1 MADSASNSFVH
12 LHLHTQY
19 SLLDGGNRIDRL
31 IARVKELGMDAV
43 AMTDHGNLFGAV
55 EFYTKAKAAHVKPI
69 LGIEAYIAPDLDGKP
84 SDRTSREYTGVQ
96 DGGFHLV
103 LLAENNTGWRNLLKL
118 SSDSYIHGFYYKP
131 RMDKTT
137 LTQWSDGLI
146 AINGHL
152 GSSIGYYMVKFEQ
165 SRDQRHYEAAKREAL
180 WHAEVFKPSEKGEPR
195 FFLEL
200 QSHEEQLQEQI
211 NPHIVR
217 LARELNLPLIA
228 DNDAH
233 FLTAEDYDA
242 HDTLCC
248 ISMGKIKSEQS
259 RLHYPRDLYVKPP
272 EVMRRRFCDELQ
284 LPEAIDNAV
293 AVAER
298 CHVDLKFGVSHAPVV
313 RVVKHEAD
321 DNLKQ
326 LPEGSTEWFK
336 AFCAH
341 YELLPVDT
349 HKQKVDIAQL
359 NKACDAALRDLCEAG
374 LIWRYGA
381 SGTSGGGVTDDIRAR
396 LERELKVLGD
406 KSISAYFLI
415 VWDFVN
421 EARRRGIPANAR
433 GSGVGTMVGY
443 CLGLSNACPVKYG
456 LLFERFTDPDRSEY
470 PDIDI
475 DMCQDG
481 RGEILQY
488 VRDKY
493 GHVAQIIT
501 FGTLKARAAIRD
513 VGRVLDVPLS
523 EVDQLCKLVG
533 DGLGMTIDKAL
544 AQEPKLAKLYKE
556 SQQTRQL
563 IDTARQLEGM
573 TRHAGVHAAG
583 VVIATQPLD
592 NLIPLYQPAG
602 TTQLVTQWDGPTV
615 EKVGLLKMDFLGL
628 RTLSIIERARQLIR
642 KTLSEEQIR
651 AAVESGI
658 GIRVSGIGKTS
669 DNGSTTPDTRHPI
682 PDHDPLDLDR
692 LTYDDPRVLDLF
704 ARGETAGVFQFES
717 GGMRNTLLAMKP
729 DRFEDLIAANAL
741 FRPGP
746 MELIPNYAN
755 RKHGR
760 EQVPRV
766 HEVVDRITAETYGI
780 MVYQEQVMQV
790 LNQLG
795 GIPLRAAYSIIKAIS
810 KKKEKTINA
819 AREDFV
825 AGASQRGVNKRQAEE
840 MFELILKFA
849 GYGFNKSHSTGY
861 AIVAYQTAY
870 LKTYFPVQ
878 YMAAVLTYESVST
891 DKVVEYIDECRR
903 CRLPNGEH
911 GIEVRPPD
919 INLSEIAFTVVYD
932 KDEPRDPS
940 HGHIRFGLS
949 AVKGVGEKAISAIM
963 QEREKSGPFKGL
975 YDFCERVPPGTV
987 NRATIEALIKCGAFD
1002 SLHGVEQRAAMLEA
1016 LDAAIQLGQRA
1027 ARDRAS
1033 GQMNFFS
1040 AAAEADSS
1048 AVSSTP
1054 APEAMLPRVEPWSR
1068 QQQLK
1073 HEKDVLGFYISAHP
1087 LDEHADQLARF
1098 SNVAVADIRRLP
1110 ADTPV
1115 IVAGMISRLR
1125 PTRTKKGDAMAM
1137 LTLEDKT
1144 GSIEAVAFPR
1154 TFAVCSALLQQDAIV
1169 YLEGK
1174 VDRRREEPNIIID
1187 AVTSMAEAEA
1197 MYTRAVKITMHDPSP
1212 AGAGT
1217 VFQSRLTD
1225 LKEVLRQAGQ
1235 RQAPRR
1241 AEVICE
1247 LHQAGKV
1254 VTLRLNGLRV
1264 AVDQHLLSGVRGV
1277 LSRAAGGQVAC
1288 EPIGPPRLN
1297 VPTSQPADD
1306 DMDEAPLITV
1316 GSGRSGGEVCA
1327 SIDRY

>member
-1 MADSASNSFVH
+1 
-12 LHLHTQY
+12 
-19 SLLDGGNRIDRL
+19 
-31 IARVKELGMDAV
+31 
-43 AMTDHGNLFGAV
+43 
-55 EFYTKAKAAHVKPI
+55 
-69 LGIEAYIAPDLDGKP
+69 
-84 SDRTSREYTGVQ
+84 
-96 DGGFHLV
+96 
-103 LLAENNTGWRNLLKL
+103 
-118 SSDSYIHGFYYKP
+118 
-131 RMDKTT
+131 
-137 LTQWSDGLI
+137 
-146 AINGHL
+146 
-152 GSSIGYYMVKFEQ
+152 
-165 SRDQRHYEAAKREAL
+165 
-180 WHAEVFKPSEKGEPR
+180 
-195 FFLEL
+195 
-200 QSHEEQLQEQI
+200 
-211 NPHIVR
+211 
-217 LARELNLPLIA
+217 
-228 DNDAH
+228 
-233 FLTAEDYDA
+233 
-242 HDTLCC
+242 
-248 ISMGKIKSEQS
+248 
-259 RLHYPRDLYVKPP
+259 
-272 EVMRRRFCDELQ
+272 
-284 LPEAIDNAV
+284 
-293 AVAER
+293 
-298 CHVDLKFGVSHAPVV
+298 
-313 RVVKHEAD
+313 
-321 DNLKQ
+321 
-326 LPEGSTEWFK
+326 
-336 AFCAH
+336 
-341 YELLPVDT
+341 
-349 HKQKVDIAQL
+349 
-359 NKACDAALRDLCEAG
+359 
-374 LIWRYGA
+374 
-381 SGTSGGGVTDDIRAR
+381 
-396 LERELKVLGD
+396 
-406 KSISAYFLI
+406 
-415 VWDFVN
+415 
-421 EARRRGIPANAR
+421 
-433 GSGVGTMVGY
+433 
-443 CLGLSNACPVKYG
+443 
-456 LLFERFTDPDRSEY
+456 
-470 PDIDI
+470 
-475 DMCQDG
+475 
-481 RGEILQY
+481 
-488 VRDKY
+488 
-493 GHVAQIIT
+493 
-501 FGTLKARAAIRD
+501 
-513 VGRVLDVPLS
+513 
-523 EVDQLCKLVG
+523 
-533 DGLGMTIDKAL
+533 
-544 AQEPKLAKLYKE
+544 
-556 SQQTRQL
+556 
-563 IDTARQLEGM
+563 
-573 TRHAGVHAAG
+573 
-583 VVIATQPLD
+583 
-592 NLIPLYQPAG
+592 
-602 TTQLVTQWDGPTV
+602 
-615 EKVGLLKMDFLGL
+615 
-628 RTLSIIERARQLIR
+628 
-642 KTLSEEQIR
+642 
-651 AAVESGI
+651 
-658 GIRVSGIGKTS
+658 
-669 DNGSTTPDTRHPI
+669 DTRHPI

-795 GIPLRAAYSIIKAIS
+795 GVPLRAAYSIIKAIS

-825 AGASQRGVNKRQAEE
+825 AGAGRRGVNKRQAEE
-840 MFELILKFA
+840 MFDLILKFA

-903 CRLPNGEH
+903 CRLPNGPPPPEKH
-911 GIEVRPPD
+911 GIEVRPPE

-963 QEREKSGPFKGL
+963 QEREKSGPFRGL

-1016 LDAAIQLGQRA
+1016 LDTAIQLGQRA

-1040 AAAEADSS
+1040 AAEADSS
-1048 AVSSTP
+1048 AVSSADLSQPKLP
-1054 APEAMLPRVEPWSR
+1054 AVESWSR

-1098 SNVAVADIRRLP
+1098 SNVAIADIRRLP

-1144 GSIEAVAFPR
+1144 GSVEAVAFPR
-1154 TFAVCSALLQQDAIV
+1154 TFDICSALLQQDAIV

-1187 AVTSMAEAEA
+1187 VVTSMAEAEV
-1197 MYTRAVKITMHDPSP
+1197 MYTRAVKITLFDPTPP
-1212 AGAGT
+1212 AEGS

-1235 RQAPRR
+1235 RPAPRR

-1254 VTLRLNGLRV
+1254 VSLRLNGLRV
-1264 AVDQHLLSGVRGV
+1264 AVDQHLISGVRGV
-1277 LSRAAGGQVAC
+1277 LSRAAGGRVAC
-1288 EPIGPPRLN
+1288 EPLGPPRLN
-1297 VPTSQPADD
+1297 VPTSQPVDD

-1316 GSGRSGGEVCA
+1316 GSSRAGSDSEVCA